1 MHTIY
6 LDHAA
11 TTPPDP
17 RVIDAVAES
26 MRCHT
31 ANPSAAYSAAGEGR
45 KVLRQTRELLS
56 RAVGCDRAELFFTSG
71 GTEANNWVFEA
82 VRGKHVVLS
91 AIEHSS
97 VLEAARARGCRV
109 SLVMPDANGVITP
122 EAVEQALQPETAL
135 ISVQLINNETGVVQP
150 AEKIGQLARSR
161 RILYH
166 CDAVQAFGH
175 VPFNVKSLR
184 TDILSA
190 SAHKLYGPRGIG
202 FLYVRSGV
210 QLPALLSGGGQENG
224 RRSGTENIPAI
235 AGFRVAAELA
245 VNDLEERAERERQLI
260 SQLTETLCAAIPGAV
275 VLGEHAERAP
285 GVCAVLLPGFPS
297 EYAIAQLDL
306 MGIQVSGGAA
316 CAARL
321 AQPSHV
327 YHAMGLNEQDAACV
341 LRFSPGR
348 NTTAEE
354 IQTAANAVI
363 EVYRRKR

>member
-1 MHTIY
+1 
-6 LDHAA
+6 
-11 TTPPDP
+11 
-17 RVIDAVAES
+17 VIDAVAES

-45 KVLRQTRELLS
+45 KALRQARELLS
-56 RAVGCDRAELFFTSG
+56 RAIGCDRAELFFTSG
-71 GTEANNWVFEA
+71 GTEANNWAFEG
-82 VRGKHVVLS
+82 VRGKHVVVS

-109 SLVMPDANGVITP
+109 SLVMSDANGVITP
-122 EAVEQALQPETAL
+122 EAVEQALQPDTAL
-135 ISVQLINNETGVVQP
+135 ISVQLINNETGVVHPVGQ
-150 AEKIGQLARSR
+150 IGKLARSR

-175 VPFNVKSLR
+175 IPLNVKTICADL
-184 TDILSA
+184 LSA
-190 SAHKLYGPRGIG
+190 SGHKLYGPRGAG

-210 QLPALLSGGGQENG
+210 QLPALISGGGQENG

-245 VNDLEERAERERQLI
+245 LADLEERAARERGLVA
-260 SQLTETLCAAIPGAV
+260 QLTEALCTAIPGAK
-275 VLGEHAERAP
+275 VLGEHVDRAP
-285 GVCAVLLPGFPS
+285 GVCAVLLPGLSS

-327 YHAMGLNEQDAACV
+327 YRAMGLGEPEAACV

-348 NTTAEE
+348 STTTEE
-354 IQTAANAVI
+354 IRAAADAVI
-363 EVYRRKR
+363 EVYHRRR